1 MDNTTYA
8 SSSIANNW
16 TIPAAENTQ
25 KILDMAN
32 VIRPWFPSVEDRS
45 CVEYTRDGREFEEI
59 YCVYPWLKKYYMKWV
74 LFACLFP
81 IGLSVWRMGNSLFGC
96 VLFHSFYC
104 LTNKPSFYSFLPQW
118 YPSFMAI
125 CFNAN
130 TQQTTNICCYYYFTT
145 LLLLLYSWEL
155 NWRPMWLYDF
165 LMDEPWFPI
174 VCVGLYLFCI
184 VAGPKYM
191 ESRPPYVMKKTLA
204 AWNLGLALFS
214 IAGVIRSV
222 PTLVHSFYT
231 YGFEEFLCNDPQNSL
246 GSSATTVWGM
256 FFVLSKPAYV

>member
-1 MDNTTYA
+1 
-8 SSSIANNW
+8 
-16 TIPAAENTQ
+16 
-25 KILDMAN
+25 
-32 VIRPWFPSVEDRS
+32 
-45 CVEYTRDGREFEEI
+45 
-59 YCVYPWLKKYYMKWV
+59 
-74 LFACLFP
+74 
-81 IGLSVWRMGNSLFGC
+81 
-96 VLFHSFYC
+96 
-104 LTNKPSFYSFLPQW
+104 
-118 YPSFMAI
+118 
-125 CFNAN
+125 
-130 TQQTTNICCYYYFTT
+130 
-145 LLLLLYSWEL
+145 
-155 NWRPMWLYDF
+155 MWLYDF